1 MIVNRSQEPD
11 THLSCSFFTRS
22 LFLWLSPFSNLA
34 HSLCFQATNSG
45 TAHSALN
52 VSIILSNVD
61 ISTNFVSSS
70 TAYTWK
76 STHQGA
82 NNPLPPEKKQRKNII
97 CCDRPWWHQCRWIER
112 RPGSGLTPSG
122 LTHRRGCHRRCSSL
136 PAPRKYNRIYWH
148 TKNNRKINQ
157 SHSLSTKER
166 KGTWLI
172 IVLIILTISKKVACF
187 KVAYVHA

>member
-70 TAYTWK
+70 TAYT
-76 STHQGA
+76 
-82 NNPLPPEKKQRKNII
+82 
-97 CCDRPWWHQCRWIER
+97 
-112 RPGSGLTPSG
+112 
-122 LTHRRGCHRRCSSL
+122 
-136 PAPRKYNRIYWH
+136 
-148 TKNNRKINQ
+148 
-157 SHSLSTKER
+157 
-166 KGTWLI
+166 
-172 IVLIILTISKKVACF
+172 
-187 KVAYVHA
+187 